1 MITTEA
7 NMEDITPL
15 EEAILNAH
23 EFAAGLA
30 SMAIVHDMVQRSEES
45 SKAVRDREL
54 PREIRAQAL
63 KDGRECNQA
72 LNLVASARALVG
84 ISA

>member
-1 MITTEA
+1 
-7 NMEDITPL
+7 MEDITPL

-63 KDGRECNQA
+63 NDGRECNQA